1 MTLYHWDLR
10 KRKKTGGK
18 KVPYRGKRAY
28 EMGRN
33 PIETKIAKEKDIVEV
48 VRVRGGG
55 IKLKLKATGFVNVST
70 KDGRTQRT
78 EIQGLVSN
86 PSNMLYAR
94 RGIITK
100 GAIVKTPLGNVKI
113 TSKPSIS
120 GTLNGV
126 LISSRNA

>member
-1 MTLYHWDLR
+1 MTIYHWDLR

-18 KVPYRGKRAY
+18 KVPHRGKRAY
-28 EMGRN
+28 EVGRN
-33 PIETKIAKEKDIVEV
+33 PIETKIVKGKDVVEI

-70 KDGRTQRT
+70 KDGKTQRT
-78 EIQGLVSN
+78 EIQSLVSN

-94 RGIITK
+94 RGILTK
-100 GAIVKTPLGNVKI
+100 GAIAKTPLGNVKI

-126 LISSRNA
+126 LLSS